1 MTSTAEEIQVVIFT
15 VNEQPFA
22 FEISQVERI
31 MRYVA
36 PTPLPKAAAFLEGVV
51 PYADDLVPVV
61 DMRKRLSVAPEI
73 GEESRLIII
82 RLDEHPV
89 AVLVD
94 QVLDVHRV
102 DVASINPPPKMVR
115 GLAAQ
120 YIAGMLMRDSDTVVM
135 LNAVK
140 LFNSRE
146 RLQLEEAGN
155 LEPEETQADD

>member
-15 VNEQPFA
+15 VDEQPFA

-36 PTPLPKAAAFLEGVV
+36 PTPLPRAAAFLEGVI
-51 PYADDLVPVV
+51 PYAEALVPVV
-61 DMRKRLSVAPEI
+61 DMRKRLSVVADI
-73 GEESRLIII
+73 DEECRLIIL
-82 RLDEHPV
+82 RVDEHPV

-102 DVASINPPPKMVR
+102 DVASINAPPKIVR

-120 YIAGMLMRDSDTVVM
+120 YIAGMLTRGDDTVVM
-135 LNAVK
+135 LNAGK

-146 RLQLEEAGN
+146 RLQLDEAASSGRGEN
-155 LEPEETQADD
+155 ASQ

>member
-31 MRYVA
+31 MRYVD
-36 PTPLPKAAAFLEGVV
+36 PTPLPKAVAFLEGVV
-51 PYADDLVPVV
+51 PYADSLVPVV
-61 DMRKRLSVAPEI
+61 DMRKRLSVEPKV
-73 GEESRLIII
+73 GEESRLIVV
-82 RLDEHPV
+82 RLDDHPV

-94 QVLDVHRV
+94 QVLEVHRV
-102 DVASINPPPKMVR
+102 DVASIDPPPKIVR

-120 YIAGMLMRDSDTVVM
+120 YIAGMLTHGSGTVVM
-135 LNAVK
+135 LNATK

-146 RLQLEEAGN
+146 RLQLEEVGDSKPMEN
-155 LEPEETQADD
+155 PSK

>member
-15 VNEQPFA
+15 VDEQPFA

-36 PTPLPKAAAFLEGVV
+36 PTPLPRAAAFLEGVI
-51 PYADDLVPVV
+51 PYAEDLVPVV
-61 DMRKRLSVAPEI
+61 DMRKRLSVVAEI
-73 GEESRLIII
+73 DEECRLIIL
-82 RLDEHPV
+82 RVDEHPV

-102 DVASINPPPKMVR
+102 DVASINAPPKIVR

-120 YIAGMLMRDSDTVVM
+120 YIAGMLTRGDDTVVM
-135 LNAVK
+135 LNAGK

-146 RLQLEEAGN
+146 RLQLDEAASSGRGEN
-155 LEPEETQADD
+155 ASQ

>member
-31 MRYVA
+31 MRYVE
-36 PTPLPKAAAFLEGVV
+36 PTPLPKAVSFLEGVV
-51 PYADDLVPVV
+51 PYADSLVPVV
-61 DMRKRLSVAPEI
+61 DMRKRLSVEPKV
-73 GEESRLIII
+73 GEESRLIIV
-82 RLDEHPV
+82 RLDDHPV

-94 QVLDVHRV
+94 RVLEVHRV
-102 DVASINPPPKMVR
+102 DVASIEPPPKIVR

-120 YIAGMLMRDSDTVVM
+120 YIAGMLTHGSGTVVM
-135 LNAVK
+135 LNATK

-155 LEPEETQADD
+155 SKPVEDPSK

>member
-15 VNEQPFA
+15 VDEQRFA

-31 MRYVA
+31 MRYVV

-51 PYADDLVPVV
+51 PYGEDLMPVV
-61 DMRKRLSVAPEI
+61 DLRKRLSVAPEI
-73 GEESRLIII
+73 GEESRLIVI

-94 QVLDVHRV
+94 RVLDVHRV
-102 DVASINPPPKMVR
+102 DVASISAPPKMVR

-120 YIAGMLMRDSDTVVM
+120 YIAGMLTHGNDTVVM
-135 LNAVK
+135 LNAGK

-146 RLQLEEAGN
+146 RLQLEETGN
-155 LEPEETQADD
+155 SRSAEDPGQ